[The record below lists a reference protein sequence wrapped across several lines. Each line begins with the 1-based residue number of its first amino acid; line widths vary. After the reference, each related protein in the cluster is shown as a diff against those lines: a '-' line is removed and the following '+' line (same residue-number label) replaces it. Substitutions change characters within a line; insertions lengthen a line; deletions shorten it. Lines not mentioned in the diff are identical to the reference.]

1 MASKRQSGSKAQRQ
15 NQHLRRLMMKL
26 KKFKTKGWKTEGL
39 EKEISYCVGDEE
51 RPAFQTGRV
60 ADDRFRNYRGEV
72 KE

>member
-1 MASKRQSGSKAQRQ
+1 
-15 NQHLRRLMMKL
+15 MMKL